1 MANYLCWCRASFRTN
16 LKLLSD
22 ADILLLLNLKE
33 RQDFINK
40 QVKHHSFKNYLSQK
54 RYRTYLPLMPL
65 AIEQFD
71 MNKYDLVI
79 SSSHGSKGII
89 TNPNQIHLYV
99 LHPIRYAWDLQ
110 HQYLQE
116 SKMNN
121 GLKGFIAKLI
131 LHYVRGWDQ

>member
-1 MANYLCWCRASFRTN
+1 
-16 LKLLSD
+16 
-22 ADILLLLNLKE
+22 
-33 RQDFINK
+33 
-40 QVKHHSFKNYLSQK
+40 
-54 RYRTYLPLMPL
+54 MPL

-79 SSSHGSKGII
+79 SSSHAVAKGII
-89 TNPNQIHLYV
+89 TNPNQIHICMCYT
-99 LHPIRYAWDLQ
+99 PIRYAWDLQ

-131 LHYVRGWDQ
+131 LHYVVGPNELIKSRSLYINFKIHFSKNK